1 MDKTDIITLLTG
13 LPGVEKNLDNGFWEE
28 PVYDPFGVD
37 ENRWRYIADDGDKV
51 IVQKVNRNGTVEGS
65 QTIDLRALLWRKLR
79 LDKVC
84 EQYLS
89 QYEMWQEQ
97 NSGIPFIPTKIFCDC
112 DEKGV
117 IKSTDFIRDFWR
129 GTSNILALVMA
140 DYGMGKSS
148 FCQGI
153 RQEAGQTIEKS
164 FLDGIAAFPFVF
176 DLNEFRNQDVE
187 EFIQNRLTDP
197 YGLSITYKSFE
208 KLCQAGIFCVVLD
221 AWDQMHS
228 TPYAQQVRQDIAQ
241 FSPLWHGSGR
251 VLITCRRTFYQDQL
265 HKKWKH
271 LSDGPPMKYARPY
284 TLCGFDTDSV
294 LKYIETSNKSFSNDP
309 AWIVSCWNVN
319 HEILERPLTL
329 RLLIEHYDLIQPLYD
344 LEKDKIDAY
353 QLFEVILKQWQVHH
367 QMDNALKT
375 LVWCTLRSG
384 LNRSISKE
392 AYLTQVKAVDKNQVL
407 DALRQLVFVRC
418 DEKSDGSIEFFLA
431 AYQEFLWAYFVLQ
444 ELNECRLCGPDT
456 LLNQYLLV
464 AEVRKW
470 IVKILSREQ
479 NDCLQAHLNL
489 LPYKLPEEVGY
500 SGGNA
505 LTLLGDLNLVPYYK
519 EQLTKQNLADRPLQG
534 ADLRG
539 LDLREL
545 KFQRSSLA
553 RANLSYTKLDNTDF
567 TGANLTD
574 CEFEEYGSLKKCTF
588 LSEAGSPC
596 VVSGTGTGGVLTFH
610 FTDDSRAD
618 LSALANNT
626 IRDIAADSA
635 GVYTASSDGYVGYID
650 KSGQLRHAYI
660 DSRGLQS
667 IVPGPADIIYIGAD
681 ETGLY
686 SYNWKLASKQQI
698 DVSDAQEN
706 LFPVTE
712 AASVRYFSG
721 APDRCIAYLANR
733 RMQLVLLN
741 LEPDTMTTAQI
752 AGIGKLHDNNLSFE
766 DICFTDNHLV
776 YAIKQ
781 RGVYSRN
788 IERFFGNIDQNN
800 LMAQAHL
807 LLHIHHPV
815 ELAWAKD
822 MRSLFVL
829 EKKRRT
835 DTVEVLTPTK
845 SGFLRHTRD
854 IYWRLDGPNFMPE
867 PQNINGF
874 CVSDN
879 GKYLAIVGE
888 RLAVFAWDEKNA
900 LYNLVQE
907 PIEAKISYAGAIFKH
922 SIGLSNSMLKI
933 LAERGAIV

>member
-1 MDKTDIITLLTG
+1 MDKTDILPLLTG
-13 LPGVEKNLDNGFWEE
+13 LPGVEKNSKSGLWEE
-28 PVYDPFGVD
+28 SIFDPFGMD
-37 ENRWRYIADDGDKV
+37 ENRWQYIVGEGDKIV
-51 IVQKVNRNGTVEGS
+51 VQKVNGNGTVEGK
-65 QTIDLRALLWRKLR
+65 QTIDFRTLLWRKLR

-84 EQYLS
+84 EQYLN
-89 QYEMWQEQ
+89 QYKTWQEQ
-97 NSGIPFIPTKIFCDC
+97 NSGVPFIPTKIFCDS
-112 DEKGV
+112 DERGV
-117 IKSTDFIRDFWR
+117 VKSTDFIREFWQ

-148 FCQGI
+148 FCQGV
-153 RQEAGQTIEKS
+153 RQEAGQTIKMP
-164 FLDGIAAFPFVF
+164 FLNGIAAFPFVF

-197 YGLSITYKSFE
+197 YGLPITYKTFE

-228 TPYAQQVRQDIAQ
+228 TPYAQQVRQDILQ
-241 FSPLWHGSGR
+241 FSPLWHGNGR

-265 HKKWKH
+265 HKKRKH
-271 LSDGPPMKYARPY
+271 LPDGSPMKYARPY

-294 LKYIETSNKSFSNDP
+294 LQYIKTSNRAFSDDP
-309 AWIVSCWNVN
+309 DWIASCWNVN

-329 RLLIEHYDLIQPLYD
+329 RLLIENYDLIQPLYD
-344 LEKDKIDAY
+344 LEEDKIDAY
-353 QLFEVILKQWQVHH
+353 QLFEVILKQWQAHY
-367 QMDNALKT
+367 QMDDALKT

-384 LNRSISKE
+384 LNRSVSKE
-392 AYLTQVKAVDKNQVL
+392 AYLAQVKAVDKDQIL
-407 DALRQLVFVRC
+407 DALGKLVFVRC
-418 DEKSDGSIEFFLA
+418 DERSDNSIEFFLA
-431 AYQEFLWAYFVLQ
+431 AYQEFLWAHFALQ
-444 ELNECRLCGPDT
+444 ELNECRLCGSDT

-464 AEVRKW
+464 PEVRKW
-470 IVKILSREQ
+470 IVKILSQEQ
-479 NDCLQAHLNL
+479 NNCLHAHLDL

-505 LTLLGDLNLVPYYK
+505 LTLLGDLNLFPYYK
-519 EQLTKQNLADRPLQG
+519 EQLTKQNLAERPLQG
-534 ADLRG
+534 TDLRG
-539 LDLREL
+539 LDLRGL
-545 KFQRSSLA
+545 RFQGSSLA
-553 RANLSYTKLDNTDF
+553 RANLSYTKLDDTDF

-596 VVSGTGTGGVLTFH
+596 VVCGTGTGGVLTFH
-610 FTDDSRAD
+610 FADNRAD
-618 LSALANNT
+618 LAALANNT

-667 IVPGPADIIYIGAD
+667 IVPGPADIVYIGAD
-681 ETGLY
+681 EAGLY

-698 DVSDAQEN
+698 DIYDAREN
-706 LFPVTE
+706 LFSVTE
-712 AASVRYFSG
+712 AASIRYFSS
-721 APDRCIAYLANR
+721 ASNRCIAYLADR
-733 RMQLVLLN
+733 HMRLVLLD
-741 LEPDTMTTAQI
+741 LEAATMTTAQV
-752 AGIGKLHDNNLSFE
+752 AGVGRLQDNELCFE

-800 LMAQAHL
+800 LMTQAHL
-807 LLHIHHPV
+807 LLPIHHPV
-815 ELAWAKD
+815 ELTWAKD

-829 EKKRRT
+829 EKKKHT
-835 DTVEVLTPTK
+835 NSVAVLTPSE
-845 SGFLRHTRD
+845 SGFSRHIRE
-854 IYWRLDGPNFMPE
+854 IYWMIDGPNFMPE

-888 RLAVFAWDEKNA
+888 RLAVFSWDEENK
-900 LYNLVQE
+900 LYKLVQE
-907 PIEAKISYAGAIFKH
+907 PIEAKISYTGAVFKH
-922 SIGLSNSMLKI
+922 STGLSNSMLEK
-933 LAERGAIV
+933 LAKRGASI